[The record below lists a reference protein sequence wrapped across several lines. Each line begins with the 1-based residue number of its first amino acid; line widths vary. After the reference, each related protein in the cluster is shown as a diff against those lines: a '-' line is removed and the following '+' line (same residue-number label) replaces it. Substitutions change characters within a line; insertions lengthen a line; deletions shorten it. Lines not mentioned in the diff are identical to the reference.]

1 MTLTETV
8 AAMCTTTISTLTMA
22 CMLRDPL
29 IRMVM
34 HSDGVSDDDMSELLS
49 RVKDTLTARGATD
62 RQPAMVA
69 G

>member
-49 RVKDTLTARGATD
+49 RVKDTLVARGSAEP
-62 RQPAMVA
+62 QPAMVA
-69 G
+69 A

>member
-1 MTLTETV
+1 
-8 AAMCTTTISTLTMA
+8 MA

-49 RVKDTLTARGATD
+49 RVKDTLVARGSAEP
-62 RQPAMVA
+62 QPAMVA
-69 G
+69 A

>member
-1 MTLTETV
+1 
-8 AAMCTTTISTLTMA
+8 MCTTTISTLTMA

-49 RVKDTLTARGATD
+49 RVKDTLVARGA
-62 RQPAMVA
+62 PKAPSGVA
-69 G
+69 VA